1 MLGFSP
7 YKDIRGRT
15 EVDRKTKH
23 AASSRRVVAADRFE
37 LKAPNSGESL
47 GPGSLPNLR
56 AETSRSC
63 PSLKSYFLF
72 SMFSVRSSCAAT

>member
-37 LKAPNSGESL
+37 LKAPNSG
-47 GPGSLPNLR
+47 
-56 AETSRSC
+56 
-63 PSLKSYFLF
+63 
-72 SMFSVRSSCAAT
+72 